1 MAQGTTRGIPID
13 TDVTLSADSDMLV
26 ASQKAV
32 KTYADTKISSIIGT
46 SPIVSSGGTTPSI
59 SIPQASGSVDGYLSS
74 TDWTTFNS
82 KGNGD
87 MVLSS
92 AQTNSGA
99 KTFLDT
105 TFLLRNVANTFNGSF
120 TNTNTADR
128 VYTLPDAAGTIA
140 LTSNL
145 TSYVPYTGAS
155 GNVSLGAN
163 SLFTTTLGV
172 GISSSL
178 LSTAHIRG
186 TTGSAFLVQSST
198 PANVFNVLNSGFVGI
213 GTNTPIS
220 LLHIG
225 TGSGTSLGD
234 FTTPVITFNTLNQGI
249 YLDSNRL
256 FFKVA
261 GAFNFGIDGNGVL
274 GNQFR
279 INGAASNNV
288 TTPIF
293 VPSRVSLGPNSGFGG
308 NNAGDVCLITNSNT
322 RLRINYNGDLGFFGV
337 TPVARQT
344 LGAAT
349 AASTYGTNEQGML
362 QRVYDAIRNYGLGT

>member
-1 MAQGTTRGIPID
+1 MAQGTTRGVPID
-13 TDVTLSADSDMLV
+13 TDPLLTADSDLLV
-26 ASQKAV
+26 PSQKAV
-32 KTYADTKISSIIGT
+32 KAYADTK
-46 SPIVSSGGTTPSI
+46 
-59 SIPQASGSVDGYLSS
+59 
-74 TDWTTFNS
+74 
-82 KGNGD
+82 GN
-87 MVLSS
+87 MILAS

-105 TFLLRNVANTFNGSF
+105 SLLLRNVANTFNGSF
-120 TNTNTADR
+120 TNTNTANR
-128 VYTLPDAAGTIA
+128 IYTLPDAAGTIA

-155 GNVSLGAN
+155 SNVNLGAN
-163 SLFTTTLGV
+163 SLFTSILGV

-178 LSTAHIRG
+178 SATAHVRG
-186 TTGSAFLVQSST
+186 SSASSGSSFLVQNST
-198 PANVFNVLNSGFVGI
+198 PVNIFNVLNNGFVGI

-225 TGSGTSLGD
+225 TSSGTSLGD
-234 FTTPVITFNTLNQGI
+234 FTTPVITFNTLNNGI
-249 YLDSNRL
+249 YLDANRI

-261 GAFNFGIDGNGVL
+261 GAFNFGLDSTGAI

-279 INGAASNNV
+279 INGATSNNL

-293 VPSRVSLGPNSGFGG
+293 VPYRLNAAGLASGFGG
-308 NNAGDVCLITNSNT
+308 NSAGDICLITNSTT
-322 RLRINYNGDLGFFGV
+322 RLRINTNGDLGFFGV